1 MVHWDVLTV
10 RHTSS
15 RRLDVGLTLGPLAH
29 GPGDPT
35 FHRAADGSVWRT
47 SLLRTGPVTQQFV
60 PAGPHEVVV
69 RLWGDG
75 AREAAEALPVLLGED
90 DDATGFVPPP
100 QVRDAHRR
108 AAGLRMPRSGRVL
121 ESLVPAVLEQRV
133 QTVTAHRAWRWL
145 VTRYG
150 TPAPGPTPDGL
161 GGGQRGGPGAGQ
173 RGGLGGLGG
182 LGGGQRGGL
191 RGGLRVVPDAQAWA
205 RIPVWDW
212 HRAGVDP
219 GRARTVARCALV
231 APRLEEA
238 AAMAPAEARAR
249 LEKVQG
255 VGVWTSAEVAQRAF
269 GDADAVSVGDF
280 HLPAAVGWAL
290 TGERTDDAGMLRL
303 LAPYA
308 PHRHR
313 VVRLLS
319 LSGHPRAPRRGP
331 KTPIVDYR
339 AF

>member
-10 RHTSS
+10 RHTSP

-47 SLLRTGPVTQQFV
+47 SLLRSGPVTQRFV
-60 PAGPHEVVV
+60 PAGPREVVV
-69 RLWGDG
+69 HLWGDG

-90 DDATGFVPPP
+90 DDTTGFAPPP

-108 AAGLRMPRSGRVL
+108 AAGLRMLRTGRVL

-145 VTRYG
+145 LMRYG
-150 TPAPGPTPDGL
+150 SPAPGPGPDGL
-161 GGGQRGGPGAGQ
+161 GGGQG
-173 RGGLGGLGG
+173 GG
-182 LGGGQRGGL
+182 LGGGQGGGRHGGPYGGP

-205 RIPVWDW
+205 RVPVWDW

-238 AAMAPAEARAR
+238 ATMAPAEARAR

-290 TGERTDDAGMLRL
+290 AGERTDEAGMLRL

-319 LSGHPRAPRRGP
+319 LTGHPRAPRRGP